1 MRMRFILS
9 ETWTSLKRNVPMII
23 SVMLVTFISF
33 VFIGASALLQ
43 VQVNKAKGDWYSKVE
58 VVVYLCPDGSS
69 QAATCAAGK
78 APTQQEIVELEDF
91 IHQELRDNVSKI
103 TYVSRDDFYKD
114 TFLKKYPD
122 GKYQGRTLTAAD
134 MQDSLQLKLKDP
146 TKYKMVSEV
155 LSGKTGVE
163 SVVDQKQI
171 PAAACCICFA
181 AVFLGSF
188 LAAKHTAGKRLPA
201 ALAVAGCCF
210 AVCFLA
216 RLTAFGNTQAHML
229 TPAVCMLA
237 AALLA
242 GILGGTRKKSARRR
256 RR

>member
-1 MRMRFILS
+1 MGGSSTLPIDLSRFFFCPDKHTLWQRRG
-9 ETWTSLKRNVPMII
+9 EHMKTKFWNG
-23 SVMLVTFISF
+23 SF
-33 VFIGASALLQ
+33 LRTVLQCLAIACAALLALSAL
-43 VQVNKAKGDWYSKVE
+43 G
-58 VVVYLCPDGSS
+58 
-69 QAATCAAGK
+69 AG
-78 APTQQEIVELEDF
+78 L
-91 IHQELRDNVSKI
+91 
-103 TYVSRDDFYKD
+103 
-114 TFLKKYPD
+114 
-122 GKYQGRTLTAAD
+122 
-134 MQDSLQLKLKDP
+134 
-146 TKYKMVSEV
+146 V
-155 LSGKTGVE
+155 LGG
-163 SVVDQKQI
+163 VVDQKQI

>member
-1 MRMRFILS
+1 MAEEGRTHENKILERKFPANS
-9 ETWTSLKRNVPMII
+9 SAMPCHACAAL
-23 SVMLVTFISF
+23 L
-33 VFIGASALLQ
+33 ALSAL
-43 VQVNKAKGDWYSKVE
+43 G
-58 VVVYLCPDGSS
+58 
-69 QAATCAAGK
+69 AG
-78 APTQQEIVELEDF
+78 L
-91 IHQELRDNVSKI
+91 
-103 TYVSRDDFYKD
+103 
-114 TFLKKYPD
+114 
-122 GKYQGRTLTAAD
+122 
-134 MQDSLQLKLKDP
+134 
-146 TKYKMVSEV
+146 V
-155 LSGKTGVE
+155 LGG
-163 SVVDQKQI
+163 VVDQKQI

-242 GILGGTRKKSARRR
+242 GILGGTRKRALADAGDEGVPAYDKM
-256 RR
+256 

>member
-1 MRMRFILS
+1 MKTKF
-9 ETWTSLKRNVPMII
+9 WNG
-23 SVMLVTFISF
+23 SF
-33 VFIGASALLQ
+33 LRTVLQCLAIACAALLALSAL
-43 VQVNKAKGDWYSKVE
+43 G
-58 VVVYLCPDGSS
+58 
-69 QAATCAAGK
+69 AG
-78 APTQQEIVELEDF
+78 L
-91 IHQELRDNVSKI
+91 
-103 TYVSRDDFYKD
+103 
-114 TFLKKYPD
+114 
-122 GKYQGRTLTAAD
+122 
-134 MQDSLQLKLKDP
+134 
-146 TKYKMVSEV
+146 V
-155 LSGKTGVE
+155 LGG
-163 SVVDQKQI
+163 VVDQKQI

-201 ALAVAGCCF
+201 ALAV